1 MPTSYLPYA
10 PEQQLL
16 LPHALQEWLP
26 QGHLAD
32 YINDTIDTLD
42 LSAFFKRYQGGGSRN
57 QPFHPAMMV
66 KVLVYGY
73 ATGVFSS
80 RKIAKKLHEDVAFRV
95 LAADNFPKHRTLSD
109 FRALHL
115 EELAALFVQ
124 VVKLARECGLVKL
137 GTIAVDGTKLRA
149 KASKH
154 KAMSYER
161 MQAREVE
168 LKAQIDALLKRA
180 AQTDKAEVDEPELDI
195 PAELARR
202 QERLEAIEAAKRR
215 LEARQQEADKQR
227 GRKPEGH
234 DSSKDS
240 SQDLDDDGQGHQGF
254 NDGGGTRDNAEK
266 PRKRGPAFKRAFGV
280 PEPKAQDNFTDP
292 DSRIMKTS
300 AGFEQCFNAQTAVDA
315 AAQIIVA
322 AELTNCAADSAELP
336 AMLEAVHSNT
346 SRAPEVLLADA
357 GYRSEAVLEQL
368 SDKKTEV
375 IVALGRE
382 GKRQPQIDQDKHPHT
397 AAMAAKLQT
406 QQGQDKYRRRKAIVE
421 PPNAWIKQVLG
432 FRQFSFRGIEK
443 VRCEFK
449 LVCAA
454 LNLRRMALMGV

>member
-1 MPTSYLPYA
+1 MSYRPYE
-10 PEQQLL
+10 PQQEML
-16 LPHALQEWLP
+16 LPASLQDWLP
-26 QGHLAD
+26 KGHLA
-32 YINDTIDTLD
+32 YFIGDTVDALD
-42 LSAFFKRYQGGGSRN
+42 LKAFYARYEGGGARN

-95 LAADNFPKHRTLSD
+95 LAADNFPKPRTLSD

-115 EELAALFVQ
+115 QELAALFVQ

-161 MQAREVE
+161 MQAREIE
-168 LKAQIDALLKRA
+168 LKAQIDTLLKRA
-180 AQTDKAEVDEPELDI
+180 AQTDKAEADEPELDI
-195 PAELARR
+195 PAELALR
-202 QERLEAIEAAKRR
+202 QERLEVIKAAKQR
-215 LEARQQEADKQR
+215 LEARQREADTQR
-227 GRKPEGH
+227 GRMPER
-234 DSSKDS
+234 SSKDS
-240 SQDLDDDGQGHQGF
+240 DDEGDGAAQCGEHPG
-254 NDGGGTRDNAEK
+254 RAEDVPPQ
-266 PRKRGPAFKRAFGV
+266 PRRRGPAFKRAFGV

-315 AAQIIVA
+315 GAQIIVA
-322 AELTNCAADSAELP
+322 AELSNCAADSALLP
-336 AMLEAVHSNT
+336 TMLDAVKSNT
-346 SRAPEVLLADA
+346 GQVPEVLLADA
-357 GYRSEAVLEQL
+357 GYRSEAVLAQL
-368 SDKKTEV
+368 SGKQVEV

-382 GKRQPQIDQDKHPHT
+382 GKKQSEIDAHKHPHT
-397 AAMAAKLQT
+397 AAMAAKLKT
-406 QQGQDKYRRRKAIVE
+406 QPGQDKYRRRKAIVE

-432 FRQFSFRGIEK
+432 FRQFSFKGIDK

-454 LNLRRMALMGV
+454 LNLRRMAAMGV